1 MNAQPILKAWAIPL
15 AEPRPVTVLRRNRRP
30 AAATSG
36 VVERQPIC
44 RQALAAKRG
53 MAIVGADFVV
63 MAG

>member
-1 MNAQPILKAWAIPL
+1 MNAQPIFTARAKPL
-15 AEPRPVTVLRRNRRP
+15 AELRPVTVLRRSRRP

-36 VVERQPIC
+36 AVERQPIC

-53 MAIVGADFVV
+53 MAIVRAVFVV